1 MYQRCNINIDWQFLN
16 LICRQILL
24 TGGDA
29 PWYCESFPSET
40 FITGRISVTPSCSLK
55 SVLLGAHSSNFEGS
69 ASDTLRT
76 LQGAPTQH
84 RDLLFNLVSRT
95 PRLTNQKNSFHLIL
109 FVSWPQLN
117 HQLDQAV
124 ISATPIYRRTDKKK
138 NLSLSHCI
146 PTLLK
151 VALCLRAFE
160 GQKTETFQ
168 QETKQH

>member
-1 MYQRCNINIDWQFLN
+1 MYQRCNIHIDWQFLN

-76 LQGAPTQH
+76 SQGAPTQH

-95 PRLTNQKNSFHLIL
+95 PRLTNQKKQFSSYFIRIL
-109 FVSWPQLN
+109 ALVES
-117 HQLDQAV
+117 
-124 ISATPIYRRTDKKK
+124 PIRSGSDKCDADIQTNRQKKK
-138 NLSLSHCI
+138 PFPKPLHTYAL
-146 PTLLK
+146 